1 MHQNLCEASN
11 EFPNRDYTS
20 QQAIDRAKKNLGKF
34 DIVGCLEYIENFL
47 KEFENRFGVR
57 LKLEKRNQNPV
68 TESIRKSIIT

>member
-1 MHQNLCEASN
+1 M
-11 EFPNRDYTS
+11 
-20 QQAIDRAKKNLGKF
+20 
-34 DIVGCLEYIENFL
+34 GCLEYIENFL